1 MAMKKMRVKA
11 NDQIQR
17 KKAKPANAAMKKI
30 IKKKPAAMKKVV
42 KKKPA
47 AMKKVTPKKAP
58 IKKKKAH
65 DKKEKA
71 PRYYPAKFV
80 EDLKCEFY
88 IQKVKEATETLV
100 KVYYSKD
107 RKGLEYRYYRS
118 FRPE

>member
-1 MAMKKMRVKA
+1 MAMKAMKVKA

-17 KKAKPANAAMKKI
+17 KKAKPANAARKKI

-42 KKKPA
+42 KKINHTKA
-47 AMKKVTPKKAP
+47 TPKKAP
-58 IKKKKAH
+58 INKKKA
-65 DKKEKA
+65 KKTNS

-88 IQKVKEATETLV
+88 IQKVSSATETLV